1 MGSRVSETPRVLRLR
16 LSSQVGRWRSWCR
29 RHEICSCESLILQVQ
44 RAQDMVSIWQ
54 LRGAKLPTVFMAQQW
69 AGTCPSWGQGSVLLN
84 MRLRKQSYR
93 AWKLLK
99 ASSWNHWKCVGENNN
114 NKKNTPQLT
123 ENISQS
129 MLLSISILSTVQYTF
144 CKCILTSLLILPCAH
159 SILYLTFHSSPY
171 SALGTIKQI
180 AFLHCFL
187 FICAHR

>member
-1 MGSRVSETPRVLRLR
+1 MKSALVRASFCKCRELKTWFQLGSLEGLSCQIETVSL
-16 LSSQVGRWRSWCR
+16 
-29 RHEICSCESLILQVQ
+29 
-44 RAQDMVSIWQ
+44 
-54 LRGAKLPTVFMAQQW
+54 AQQW
-69 AGTCPSWGQGSVLLN
+69 AGTYPSWGQGSVLLN
-84 MRLRKQSYR
+84 MRLRKQSYS
-93 AWKLLK
+93 AWTLLK

-114 NKKNTPQLT
+114 NKKKNTPQLT